1 MHENGFLQYEPFHE
15 VSNATV
21 LQKIPHNDCMR
32 MVFLQYGHDNVSV
45 ENWFVQKIYH
55 NDCMCM
61 VFLQY
66 GHDNVSLESCPPNMI
81 SHICYRKKVVFLSE

>member
-1 MHENGFLQYEPFHE
+1 MVFPQYEPFHE

-21 LQKIPHNDCMR
+21 LQKISHNDCMCK
-32 MVFLQYGHDNVSV
+32 VFLQYGHDNVSL

-61 VFLQY
+61 AFLQY

>member
-1 MHENGFLQYEPFHE
+1 MKMVFLQYEPFHE

-21 LQKIPHNDCMR
+21 LQKI
-32 MVFLQYGHDNVSV
+32 S
-45 ENWFVQKIYH
+45 H